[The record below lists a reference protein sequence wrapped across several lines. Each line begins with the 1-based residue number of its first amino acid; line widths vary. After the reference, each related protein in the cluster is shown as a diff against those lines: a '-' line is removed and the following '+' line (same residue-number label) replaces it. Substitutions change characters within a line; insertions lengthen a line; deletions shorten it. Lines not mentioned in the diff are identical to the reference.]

1 MKVSTETTEKN
12 QVQLEITVEAEE
24 FEKAVQKS
32 YIKNVKS
39 IQVPGFRKGKAPRKM
54 IEKVY
59 GEGVFYDDAVDFI
72 LQDTYPQAIEEA
84 KIEPVSRPEVEIKEI
99 GSGKDFVYTAK
110 VYVKPEVTLGEYK
123 GIKVE
128 KVEYTVSDD
137 DVKAE
142 IDNMMER
149 AARFV
154 DVTDKPIEDGN
165 VAVIDFEGFVDGV
178 AFEGGK
184 AENHNLTI
192 GSGQFIPGFE
202 EQLIGKNIGEECEV
216 NVKFPE
222 EYHASELAGKDATF
236 KVKINGI
243 KNKEYPELDDE
254 FAKDVSEFETLD
266 ELKAKT
272 RERLEENAKKRTQRE
287 QDEKVLESVC
297 ANAQV
302 EIPDAMIENQ
312 LDEYVRDAKYR
323 LQMQMPGITFE
334 QYLEYT
340 GTNLQDFKESMR
352 ERAGVD
358 VKTNLVIEAVAKAE
372 NISVSDE
379 EVQKELENIAQQYKM
394 EIDKVKELVNEEQ
407 VRESLV
413 PRKTVEFLRE
423 NAVIG

>member
-1 MKVSTETTEKN
+1 MVVS
-12 QVQLEITVEAEE
+12 AE
-24 FEKAVQKS
+24 
-32 YIKNVKS
+32 
-39 IQVPGFRKGKAPRKM
+39 
-54 IEKVY
+54 
-59 GEGVFYDDAVDFI
+59 
-72 LQDTYPQAIEEA
+72 
-84 KIEPVSRPEVEIKEI
+84 
-99 GSGKDFVYTAK
+99 

-254 FAKDVSEFETLD
+254 FAKDVSEFDTLD

-379 EVQKELENIAQQYKM
+379 EVRKELENIAQQYKM

>member
-24 FEKAVQKS
+24 FEKAVQRS

-297 ANAQV
+297 AGAQV

>member
-1 MKVSTETTEKN
+1 
-12 QVQLEITVEAEE
+12 
-24 FEKAVQKS
+24 
-32 YIKNVKS
+32 
-39 IQVPGFRKGKAPRKM
+39 M

-165 VAVIDFEGFVDGV
+165 VAVIDFEGFVDGTP
-178 AFEGGK
+178 FEGGK

-302 EIPDAMIENQ
+302 DIPDAMIEKSAG
-312 LDEYVRDAKYR
+312 RICARCKISFADADAGYYIRAVLGIYRNKFAGFQRKY
-323 LQMQMPGITFE
+323 
-334 QYLEYT
+334 
-340 GTNLQDFKESMR
+340 
-352 ERAGVD
+352 A
-358 VKTNLVIEAVAKAE
+358 
-372 NISVSDE
+372 
-379 EVQKELENIAQQYKM
+379 
-394 EIDKVKELVNEEQ
+394 
-407 VRESLV
+407 
-413 PRKTVEFLRE
+413 
-423 NAVIG
+423 

>member
-302 EIPDAMIENQ
+302 DIPDAMIENQ